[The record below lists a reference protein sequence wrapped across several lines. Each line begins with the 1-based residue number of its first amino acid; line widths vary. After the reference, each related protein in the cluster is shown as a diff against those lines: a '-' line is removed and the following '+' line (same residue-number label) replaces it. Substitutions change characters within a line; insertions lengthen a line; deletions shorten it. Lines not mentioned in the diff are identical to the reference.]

1 MCARVCVHACV
12 CVCMLPLTLSPTNPA
27 SEANQPSEEFY
38 NELYS
43 VLVTIPTDMIATWKI
58 LMLV

>member
-1 MCARVCVHACV
+1 MCVCVNMCMCVCVCVHA
-12 CVCMLPLTLSPTNPA
+12 PTNSVSSV

-38 NELYS
+38 NEVHS
-43 VLVTIPTDMIATWKI
+43 VLATTLPIDMIATWKI

>member
-1 MCARVCVHACV
+1 MCVCVCVHA
-12 CVCMLPLTLSPTNPA
+12 PTNSVSSV

-38 NELYS
+38 NEVHS
-43 VLVTIPTDMIATWKI
+43 VLATTLPIDMIATWKI